1 MLRFRESEHIQKTMK
16 KTLLILLLVPIL
28 LSVASHK
35 YYLSVTDLEYNRDSQ
50 SLQMITRL
58 FYDDVEAVLKER
70 YDETIAVDETADQ
83 EKLDRYLRKYLNAK
97 LKITVNKEEQM
108 LVFVGKEYEDDYIV
122 VYTEI
127 EDVLTI
133 RTLTIE
139 NTLLMDVFPEQKNM
153 VHTEILG
160 KKKSFLMEDGNANAL
175 LNFSE

>member
-1 MLRFRESEHIQKTMK
+1 
-16 KTLLILLLVPIL
+16 
-28 LSVASHK
+28 
-35 YYLSVTDLEYNRDSQ
+35 
-50 SLQMITRL
+50 MITRL

-160 KKKSFLMEDGNANAL
+160 KRKVS
-175 LNFSE
+175 